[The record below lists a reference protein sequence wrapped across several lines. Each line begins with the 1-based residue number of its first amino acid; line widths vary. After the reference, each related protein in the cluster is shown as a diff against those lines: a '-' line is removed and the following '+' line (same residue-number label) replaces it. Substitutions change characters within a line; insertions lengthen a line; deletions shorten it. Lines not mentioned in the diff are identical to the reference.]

1 MKGVATSYPVSRCH
15 GNPECGEML
24 FPAKMANPAT
34 RHFDTM
40 PQLHAQVKYSNFF
53 SLEGVEGTPGSRIA
67 KLRYPNV

>member
-1 MKGVATSYPVSRCH
+1 
-15 GNPECGEML
+15 ML

-40 PQLHAQVKYSNFF
+40 PQLHAQVKYFNFF